1 MGLQLRTYV
10 NGKQEYIELYGDDDV
25 TIQVSFA
32 EIQDITKK
40 NSAYTK
46 EFKVPGSKN
55 NNYIFNYFFDIN
67 AVALDWNPKRKFE
80 ADLIYN
86 GYELYNGYV
95 RMNSVGINQTE
106 KIYSVTFYSAIG
118 DLAANIG
125 DKGLCLTDTTSLN
138 HSLYNTDVTSQIFND
153 PSLLPIDVLLEQPQP
168 YLDFLDTYTP
178 GWNNPVSRGEV
189 KYILG
194 QRGYDYT
201 GTTFG
206 TIQDIDTLAT
216 PILEFSGTPG
226 FFDYYKNPVTPDYLI
241 PSVRATKLYE
251 LIVNQAGYNIQSE
264 FFDGD
269 YMNRYYMPLSLN
281 ADNPYMFAAKE
292 YDYQFINLSGITG
305 GSITTPVLYEALGSP
320 VTLSQPIFKTREIIK
335 ENMDFNPIDLNEFP
349 LNASKISGFTD
360 YMFSLPFSITQNYE
374 LKLNVVCATTQLGY
388 GGPSRVKIG
397 EIVLYQWVN
406 TLSGTTLQG
415 ERKRVFNVYSNP
427 LAISTTLNTTTF
439 TLEEILNDTENG
451 ETLFFIG
458 FKDTTAAF
466 PGFTVNSV
474 DFSIVNSPII
484 IPKVVE
490 LNKEMPCD
498 YKQIQY
504 IQDINKM
511 FNLVVVE
518 HPTKTNTL
526 IIEPMVNYIGKGD
539 LLDWTSKVDFNSL
552 QTLTPTTSIINGSV
566 FLANK
571 QDKDFVNS
579 EYNNKTNK
587 IFGQKIVD
595 LSIDFKNEFINIT
608 PSLGQ
613 NTDYYLSTPGEYE
626 LALPCYFVSKEIN
639 KNGISN
645 FEYRAFRSLPRL
657 AFAGVPIPTGNTG
670 TDVIF
675 YRYNGSSQEVNTFGL
690 VGLGT
695 LPNINRLTT
704 YPFAVSGFSHYTIYN
719 QDEKFL
725 ETELVYPEVDSQYD
739 RYYRDYIEDLT
750 SEENKIYSCKMYL
763 TPWEVS
769 QLYFN
774 ETIFVKNAKFR
785 INKISNL
792 SLMDASMCDV
802 ELVKL
807 TRDYEMTPVLFY
819 DLISCDDNCNVI
831 HSHTDLNY
839 LWFAFEGKYVDIITE
854 FYPER
859 VVTRFKVVRAEYN
872 PDVVYEKVYFDTD
885 ITVDSIDRTPLAP
898 FDYYVNW
905 NYAIFDDCNESIQN
919 FKLDVYNDFTGSTE
933 CECNTISVTNT
944 GTTRQSFTYV
954 DCSGVTSSYSVA
966 SGSTITVCGCYKT
979 FRGSS
984 FIFCPQIEVE
994 GCNVTPLPTPT
1005 PTPVPPNVLNWYFSK
1020 DLGEY
1025 NPNVTDP
1032 NLELVQSSTSN
1043 VLLNTNN
1050 FGNGIVYFYS
1060 DNIDITASFVYQNN
1074 QGSIND
1080 IAIVAGTSFGDD
1092 TYGRLNIP
1100 NPSVNVTYTLNC
1112 SPYLPASGNLY
1123 VTIIT
1128 Y

>member
-138 HSLYNTDVTSQIFND
+138 HSLYNETITSQIFAD
-153 PSLLPIDVLLEQPQP
+153 PSLHPIDVILEQPQP
-168 YLDFLDTYTP
+168 YIDFLDTYDA

-206 TIQDIDTLAT
+206 TILDIDTVAT
-216 PILEFSGTPG
+216 PILEFSGVSG
-226 FFDYYKNPVTPDYLI
+226 FFDYYKNPVTPNYLI

-251 LIVNQAGYNIQSE
+251 LIVNQAGYNIESE

-281 ADNPYMFAAKE
+281 ADNPYMVESKE
-292 YDYQFINLSGITG
+292 YIYGFDNLSGLTSG
-305 GSITTPVLYEALGSP
+305 GSRSAIVLTGFGTSNVSL
-320 VTLSQPIFKTREIIK
+320 FKTRPIVR
-335 ENMDFNPIDLNEFP
+335 ENMGFNPIDLNEFP
-349 LNASKISGFTD
+349 LSESEISGYTE
-360 YMFSLPFSITQNYE
+360 YMFSLPYPIGQSYTAKIDIKGQTNITYNIG
-374 LKLNVVCATTQLGY
+374 NNIPIGY
-388 GGPSRVKIG
+388 VN
-397 EIVLYQWVN
+397 LYQWVN
-406 TLSGTTLQG
+406 TLSGGTVLNG
-415 ERKRVFNVYSNP
+415 ILKKSILVFCNSNV
-427 LAISTTLNTTTF
+427 ISTSFITSTFDLSTTF
-439 TLEEILNDTENG
+439 ATESG
-451 ETLFFIG
+451 QSLFFM
-458 FKDTTAAF
+458 AF
-466 PGFTVNSV
+466 EPTIPSNFSGMTVSAVNF
-474 DFSIVNSPII
+474 DIVTSP
-484 IPKVVE
+484 VVVPLTIE

-504 IQDINKM
+504 IQDVNKM

-518 HPTKTNTL
+518 HPTKPNTL

-539 LLDWTSKVDFNSL
+539 ILDWTSKVDFNSL

-571 QDKDFVNS
+571 QDKDFINS

-587 IFGQKIVD
+587 IFGERTVD
-595 LSIDFKNEFINIT
+595 LSIDFKNDFINIT
-608 PSLGQ
+608 PQLGQ
-613 NTDYYLSTPGEYE
+613 NTDYYLDTVGEYE
-626 LALPCYFVSKEIN
+626 IALPCYFVSKENI
-639 KNGISN
+639 KNGISS

-657 AFAGVPIPTGNTG
+657 AFASVPIPTGNTLSNP
-670 TDVIF
+670 IF
-675 YRYNGSSQEVNTFGL
+675 YRYNGTSTPFTPLGL
-690 VGLGT
+690 SALGT

-719 QDEKFL
+719 QDNQFL
-725 ETELVYPEVDSQYD
+725 EGELIYPEVDSQYD

-831 HSHTDLNY
+831 HTHTDLNY
-839 LWFAFEGKYVDIITE
+839 LWFAFEGKYVDIVTE

-885 ITVDSIDRTPLAP
+885 RTIGGVNPN
-898 FDYYVNW
+898 DYYVNW
-905 NYAIFDDCNESIQN
+905 DYAIFDDCNESIQN
-919 FKLDVYNDFTGSTE
+919 YKLDVYNDFTGSTA
-933 CECNTISVTNT
+933 CECNTVSVTNT

-1080 IAIVAGTSFGDD
+1080 IAIVAGTAFGDD

-1100 NPSVNVTYTLNC
+1100 SPGVNVTYTLNC

>member
-67 AVALDWNPKRKFE
+67 AIALDWNPKRKFE

-138 HSLYNTDVTSQIFND
+138 HSLYNETITSQIFVD
-153 PSLLPIDVLLEQPQP
+153 PSLHPIDVILEQPQP
-168 YLDFLDTYTP
+168 YLDFLDTFDE

-206 TIQDIDTLAT
+206 TILDIDTTAT
-216 PILEFSGTPG
+216 PILEFSGVSG
-226 FFDYYKNPVTPDYLI
+226 FFDYYKNPVTPNYLI

-251 LIVNQAGYNIQSE
+251 LIVNQAGYNIESE

-281 ADNPYMFAAKE
+281 ADNPYMVQSKE
-292 YDYQFINLSGITG
+292 YIYGFDNLSGLTSGGSRSALVWTG
-305 GSITTPVLYEALGSP
+305 GGTSNMSL
-320 VTLSQPIFKTREIIK
+320 FKTRPIVR
-335 ENMDFNPIDLNEFP
+335 ENMGFNPIDLNDFP
-349 LNASKISGFTD
+349 LRAPEISGYTE
-360 YMFSLPFSITQNYE
+360 YMFSLPNAIGQTY
-374 LKLNVVCATTQLGY
+374 K
-388 GGPSRVKIG
+388 VKIDIKAQTNTVYSIG
-397 EIVLYQWVN
+397 NNIPIGYVRLYSWFD
-406 TLSGTTLQG
+406 TSPDGTTLYG
-415 ERKRVFNVYSNP
+415 LTEKSILVFCNSN
-427 LAISTTLNTTTF
+427 AISSSFITSTF
-439 TLEEILNDTENG
+439 DLPITNSVENG
-451 ETLFFIG
+451 QALFFM
-458 FKDTTAAF
+458 AF
-466 PGFTVNSV
+466 QPTISSAFSGMTVSAINF
-474 DFSIVNSPII
+474 DIVTSP
-484 IPKVVE
+484 VVLPYTIE

-539 LLDWTSKVDFNSL
+539 ILDWTSKVDFNSL

-566 FLANK
+566 FLSNK
-571 QDKDFVNS
+571 QDKDFINT

-587 IFGQKIVD
+587 IFGQRTVD
-595 LSIDFKNEFINIT
+595 LSIDFKNDFINIT
-608 PSLGQ
+608 PQLGQ
-613 NTDYYLSTPGEYE
+613 NTDYYLDTVGEYE
-626 LALPCYFVSKEIN
+626 IALPCYFVSKENI
-639 KNGISN
+639 KNGISS

-657 AFAGVPIPTGNTG
+657 AFAGVPIPTGNTLSNP
-670 TDVIF
+670 IF
-675 YRYNGSSQEVNTFGL
+675 YRYNGTSTPFTPIGL
-690 VGLGT
+690 SALGT

-725 ETELVYPEVDSQYD
+725 EDELIYPEVDSQYE

-792 SLMDASMCDV
+792 SLMDPSMCDV

-831 HSHTDLNY
+831 HTHTDLNY

-859 VVTRFKVVRAEYN
+859 VLTRFKVVRAEFN
-872 PDVVYEKVYFDTD
+872 PDVVYQKVYFDTD
-885 ITVDSIDRTPLAP
+885 KTTNGVSPNQ
-898 FDYYVNW
+898 YYVDW
-905 NYAIFDDCNESIQN
+905 DYAIFDDCNQSIQN

-933 CECNTISVTNT
+933 CECNTVSVTNT

-966 SGSTITVCGCYKT
+966 SGGTISVCGCYKT

-984 FIFCPQIEVE
+984 FIFCPQIEVV
-994 GCNVTPLPTPT
+994 GCDVTPLPTPT

-1020 DLGEY
+1020 DLAEY

-1100 NPSVNVTYTLNC
+1100 NPGVNVTYTLNC

>member
-1 MGLQLRTYV
+1 MGLQLRCYV

-125 DKGLCLTDTTSLN
+125 DKGLCLTDTTSLD
-138 HSLYNTDVTSQIFND
+138 HSLYNETITSQIFSD
-153 PSLLPIDVLLEQPQP
+153 TSLHPIDVILEQPQA

-206 TIQDIDTLAT
+206 TILDIDTVAT
-216 PILEFSGTPG
+216 PILEFSGISG
-226 FFDYYKNPVTPDYLI
+226 FFDYYKNPVTPNYLI

-251 LIVNQAGYNIQSE
+251 LIVNQAGYNIESE

-281 ADNPYMFAAKE
+281 ADNPYMVEAKE
-292 YDYQFINLSGITG
+292 YIYGFDNLSGLTAG
-305 GSITTPVLYEALGSP
+305 GSIKAFVNTGFTSP
-320 VTLSQPIFKTREIIK
+320 EMSIFKTRPIVR
-335 ENMDFNPIDLNEFP
+335 ENMGFNPIDLNDFP
-349 LNASKISGFTD
+349 LRAPEISGYTE
-360 YMFSLPFSITQNYE
+360 YMFSLPYPIGQSY
-374 LKLNVVCATTQLGY
+374 K
-388 GGPSRVKIG
+388 VKIDIKAQTNTVYG
-397 EIVLYQWVN
+397 IGNNIPIGYVYLYNWTN
-406 TLSGTTLQG
+406 TLSGGTVLYG
-415 ERKRVFNVYSNP
+415 IEKKSILVFCNSN
-427 LAISTTLNTTTF
+427 AISSSFITSTF
-439 TLEEILNDTENG
+439 DLPISFATESG
-451 ETLFFIG
+451 QSLFFM
-458 FKDTTAAF
+458 AF
-466 PGFTVNSV
+466 QPTIPSNFSGMTVSAINF
-474 DFSIVNSPII
+474 DIVTSP
-484 IPKVVE
+484 VVLPLNIE

-539 LLDWTSKVDFNSL
+539 ILDWTSKVDFNSI

-566 FLANK
+566 FLSNK
-571 QDKDFVNS
+571 QDKDFINT

-587 IFGQKIVD
+587 IFGQRTVD

-608 PSLGQ
+608 PQLGQ
-613 NTDYYLSTPGEYE
+613 NTDYYLDTVGEYE
-626 LALPCYFVSKEIN
+626 IALPCYFVSKENI
-639 KNGISN
+639 KNGISS

-657 AFAGVPIPTGNTG
+657 AFAGVPIPTGNTLSNP
-670 TDVIF
+670 IF
-675 YRYNGSSQEVNTFGL
+675 YRYNGTSTPFTPIGL
-690 VGLGT
+690 SALGT

-725 ETELVYPEVDSQYD
+725 EDELIYPEVDSQYE

-792 SLMDASMCDV
+792 SLMEPNMCDV

-839 LWFAFEGKYVDIITE
+839 LLFAFDGKYVDIITE
-854 FYPER
+854 FYPAQ
-859 VVTRFKVVRAEYN
+859 VVTRFKVVRAEFN

-885 ITVDSIDRTPLAP
+885 RTIDGVNPN
-898 FDYYVNW
+898 DYYVNW
-905 NYAIFDDCNESIQN
+905 DYAVFDDCNESIQN
-919 FKLDVYNDFTGSTE
+919 FKLDVYNDFTGSTA
-933 CECNTISVTNT
+933 CECNTVSVTNT

-954 DCSGVTSSYSVA
+954 DCSGDTLSYSVA
-966 SGSTITVCGCYKT
+966 SGSTISVCGCYKT

-984 FIFCPQIEVE
+984 FIFCPQIEVV
-994 GCNVTPLPTPT
+994 GCDVTPLPTPT

-1020 DLGEY
+1020 DLAEY

-1043 VLLNTNN
+1043 ILLNTNN

-1092 TYGRLNIP
+1092 SYGRLNIP
-1100 NPSVNVTYTLNC
+1100 NPGVNVTYTLNC

>member
-67 AVALDWNPKRKFE
+67 AIALDWNPKRKFE

-125 DKGLCLTDTTSLN
+125 DKGLCLTDTTSLD
-138 HSLYNTDVTSQIFND
+138 HSLYNENITSQIFAD
-153 PSLLPIDVLLEQPQP
+153 PSLQPIDVILEQPQA

-206 TIQDIDTLAT
+206 TILDIDTVAT
-216 PILEFSGTPG
+216 PILEFSGVSG
-226 FFDYYKNPVTPDYLI
+226 FFDYYKNPVTPNYLI

-251 LIVNQAGYNIQSE
+251 LIVNQAGYNIESE

-281 ADNPYMFAAKE
+281 ADNPYMVEAKE
-292 YDYQFINLSGITG
+292 YIYGFDNLSGLTSG
-305 GSITTPVLYEALGSP
+305 GSRSAIVLTGTGTSNM
-320 VTLSQPIFKTREIIK
+320 SIFKTRPIVR
-335 ENMDFNPIDLNEFP
+335 ENMGFNPIDLNEFP
-349 LNASKISGFTD
+349 LSEAGISAYTE
-360 YMFSLPFSITQNYE
+360 YMFSLPYPIGQTY
-374 LKLNVVCATTQLGY
+374 K
-388 GGPSRVKIG
+388 VKIDIKG
-397 EIVLYQWVN
+397 QTNIVYSIGNNIPIGYVHLYNWVS
-406 TLSGTTLQG
+406 TLSGGTVLNGIQ
-415 ERKRVFNVYSNP
+415 KKSILVFCNSN
-427 LAISTTLNTTTF
+427 AISSSFITSTF
-439 TLEEILNDTENG
+439 DLPISFATESG
-451 ETLFFIG
+451 QALFFM
-458 FKDTTAAF
+458 AF
-466 PGFTVNSV
+466 QPTISSAFSGMTVSAINF
-474 DFSIVNSPII
+474 DIVTSP
-484 IPKVVE
+484 VVLPLNIE

-539 LLDWTSKVDFNSL
+539 ILDWTSKVDFNSL

-566 FLANK
+566 FLSNK
-571 QDKDFVNS
+571 QDKDFINT

-587 IFGQKIVD
+587 IFGERTVD

-608 PSLGQ
+608 PQLGQ
-613 NTDYYLSTPGEYE
+613 NTDYYLDTVGEYE
-626 LALPCYFVSKEIN
+626 IALPCYFVSKENN
-639 KNGISN
+639 KNGISS

-657 AFAGVPIPTGNTG
+657 AFAGVPIPTGNTLSNP
-670 TDVIF
+670 IF
-675 YRYNGSSQEVNTFGL
+675 YRYNGTSTPFTSNGFT
-690 VGLGT
+690 GLGT

-719 QDEKFL
+719 QDNQFL
-725 ETELVYPEVDSQYD
+725 EDELIYPEVDSQYE

-792 SLMDASMCDV
+792 SLMDPSMCDV

-831 HSHTDLNY
+831 HTHTDLNY
-839 LWFAFEGKYVDIITE
+839 LWFAFDGKYVDIVTE

-859 VVTRFKVVRAEYN
+859 VVTRFKVVRAEFN

-885 ITVDSIDRTPLAP
+885 TTIDGVNPN
-898 FDYYVNW
+898 DYYVNW

-919 FKLDVYNDFTGSTE
+919 YKLDVYNDFTGSTE

-966 SGSTITVCGCYKT
+966 SGLTISVCGCYKT

-984 FIFCPQIEVE
+984 FIFCPQIEVV
-994 GCNVTPLPTPT
+994 GCDVTPLPTPT

-1020 DLGEY
+1020 DLAEY

-1100 NPSVNVTYTLNC
+1100 SPGVNVTYTLNC